1 MAEGLSPDGRERR
14 DIVKAAALAMVGVG
28 GAAALW
34 PLLAQF
40 ATHPGSPPRE
50 TVSVDLATIPPG
62 TSHLLAWRT
71 LPVLVR
77 HRTDAEISR
86 AWAAPQS
93 GVRDALARNDNLT
106 KETSAT
112 DANRATAGGGRW
124 LVIVGVCTHMPCLLK
139 EQDLATRLGEGVGWF
154 CPCCASRYDLSGRV
168 LSGPAPENLRVPP
181 FVVEGNVMRIG

>member
-1 MAEGLSPDGRERR
+1 MAEDLSPGGRERR
-14 DIVKAAALAMVGVG
+14 DIVKTAAIAMVGVG
-28 GAAALW
+28 AAAALW

-50 TVSVDLATIPPG
+50 TVSVDLTTISPG
-62 TSHLLAWRT
+62 TSHLVAWRT

-77 HRTDAEISR
+77 HRTDAETSR
-86 AWAAPQS
+86 ARTATQS
-93 GVRDALARNDNLT
+93 GFRDALARNDNLT
-106 KETSAT
+106 KETSAS

-124 LVIVGVCTHMPCLLK
+124 LVVVGVCTHTPCLLK
-139 EQDLATRLGEGVGWF
+139 EQDVATRLAEGIGWF

-181 FVVEGNVMRIG
+181 FVVEGNVIRIG